1 MAYHDSV
8 LLRESVVG
16 LSVAPSGVYV
26 DLTYGGG
33 GHSSLVLRELGA
45 SGRLLCFDKDSDA
58 LLRFTDDTRAVG
70 VLSDF
75 RYLRNWL
82 RYYGIAQVDGVLADL
97 GVSSHHFDTPDRGF
111 SYRADGPLDMRMNG
125 QGGRTAAD
133 LLNGMEVDALAG
145 LLREYGEVKQAGAI
159 ARTVDRMRRDR
170 PLTRVRDLMEA
181 VRLATRRASDDWG
194 LLSQVFQALRI
205 VVNDELGALDE
216 LLEQLPEVV
225 ARGGRVVIISY
236 HSLEDRRV
244 KRFFRASEEAE
255 DASALFRG
263 DARRPFKEVSG
274 GVVRPSEEEVLRN
287 PRARSA
293 RLRVGERQ

>member
-181 VRLATRRASDDWG
+181 VRLATRRA
-194 LLSQVFQALRI
+194 
-205 VVNDELGALDE
+205 N
-216 LLEQLPEVV
+216 
-225 ARGGRVVIISY
+225 
-236 HSLEDRRV
+236 
-244 KRFFRASEEAE
+244 
-255 DASALFRG
+255 
-263 DARRPFKEVSG
+263 
-274 GVVRPSEEEVLRN
+274 
-287 PRARSA
+287 
-293 RLRVGERQ
+293 